1 MQLWIHTCQSYGL
14 ANREWK
20 PIKSCQ
26 TCIFE
31 EELSREECGDKI
43 INLEGLKMC
52 DFRWFPSSWQRC
64 SLLYFLGSLGSPMRH
79 TLFEVFGLKSKSCK
93 VWDSHF
99 AVGLSCF
106 AFAPSA
112 AAFWAVSL
120 CLFQFADLE
129 AGRRSEG
136 LLRDLSIP
144 KGAGFPTWLEG
155 T

>member
-1 MQLWIHTCQSYGL
+1 
-14 ANREWK
+14 
-20 PIKSCQ
+20 
-26 TCIFE
+26 
-31 EELSREECGDKI
+31 
-43 INLEGLKMC
+43 
-52 DFRWFPSSWQRC
+52 
-64 SLLYFLGSLGSPMRH
+64 MRH

-155 T
+155 TYHGFQLQNSYWDDHPGSQLQDPGVLIQLILYALLGVLYTLVVITSYLADYLFIKREQRSLYGSLA